1 MRDLAEEDLDSMR
14 LDFSGNKNLKVR
26 NEDRTTSSPSHG
38 DGEHNI
44 LQNPERAKSNG
55 KDKIKMEDFVK
66 EIEMLSNIRRK
77 RGILME
83 SHLHW
88 MYNGRHMQSKI
99 IAPFIFVTSPMY
111 SKQAQQTHNP

>member
-44 LQNPERAKSNG
+44 LQNPERAKSDG

-66 EIEMLSNIRRK
+66 EIKMLSNIRR
-77 RGILME
+77 REG
-83 SHLHW
+83 
-88 MYNGRHMQSKI
+88 
-99 IAPFIFVTSPMY
+99 F
-111 SKQAQQTHNP
+111 